1 MKLPPAHPQQLEP
14 NSKHIVATAP
24 RYSCLGTNLGLAQ
37 KSDKRRNSL
46 SGTLTRAILAFA
58 VATVCLDRPVQAV
71 DQQGAEKTKRP
82 VSASVEPAGGKEDWI
97 GNVVVTYADGT
108 KDRWTT
114 KGNTTQPKVSADGT
128 VGWVIVEPPK
138 GSDNFSYKL
147 RPSREIVF
155 CHQGKIIGRIRSAK
169 AFIQEWRFVEGQ
181 ILHCAVMSRQSHGPA
196 KIELIVVQTG
206 QVVHAVDAFI
216 EQEKLPPWA
225 RGFGI

>member
-1 MKLPPAHPQQLEP
+1 M
-14 NSKHIVATAP
+14 S
-24 RYSCLGTNLGLAQ
+24 R
-37 KSDKRRNSL
+37 
-46 SGTLTRAILAFA
+46 TLTRAILALA

-114 KGNTTQPKVSADGT
+114 KGNTTLPKVSANGT
-128 VGWVIVEPPK
+128 VGWVVVEPPV
-138 GSDNFSYKL
+138 GSANFSYKL
-147 RPSREIVF
+147 RPRREIVV
-155 CHQGKIIGRIRSAK
+155 CHQGKIVGRIRSAK
-169 AFIQEWRFVEGQ
+169 AFIEEWRFVEGQ

-196 KIELIVVQTG
+196 KIELIVAQTG
-206 QVVHAVDAFI
+206 QVVDSVDAFI